1 MVLILFCLQ
10 YLRCVLLKNIS
21 IGRKTILDF
30 APKKSNYSRLAS
42 RGSSQHTEVMI
53 EAFFSSSSFFWQ
65 RMDRCSL
72 RRPLCKGRTKED
84 RRIGSL
90 KDRSWSWD
98 RLLQVDGSRLPS
110 RASMMEILIRWLTRK
125 RREDQKKVKAGQK
138 NASTV
143 AGVSTFRKICNQLT
157 SNSSVSEKH
166 YRIERYTS
174 TGLHD
179 MNNFLTK
186 FMNTYWVT
194 QKNGIH
200 IF

>member
-1 MVLILFCLQ
+1 
-10 YLRCVLLKNIS
+10 
-21 IGRKTILDF
+21 
-30 APKKSNYSRLAS
+30 
-42 RGSSQHTEVMI
+42 
-53 EAFFSSSSFFWQ
+53 
-65 RMDRCSL
+65 MDRCSL

-90 KDRSWSWD
+90 KYRSWSWD

-174 TGLHD
+174 TGLHGT
-179 MNNFLTK
+179 NNFLTK
-186 FMNTYWVT
+186 FMNIYWVT
-194 QKNGIH
+194 QKMVYTYSSTPSGVYTNKLH
-200 IF
+200 LPPDTKL